1 VEPDDQS
8 DALVKPAAL
17 RVTANMGVARA
28 GVRSYMSSWLL
39 RSARRFVSVAE
50 QIERDRAG
58 VWGSPHVEEHLDH
71 VISAVLNAAT
81 FLEAMI
87 NELFT
92 DASAGHGL
100 TGDGYLAPLDSRT
113 VELMAAWW
121 DETDQGF
128 DRTLNKYQLLLAFA
142 GSGTLDRGAEP
153 YQSAKLL
160 LELRNAVVHYRPSTV
175 YADEEHALERKLKA
189 KFAPNGL
196 FGSGGPWWPNG
207 ALGAGCGA
215 WAIESAQRLADEVSA
230 RVGIEPNYQRVPRS

>member
-1 VEPDDQS
+1 
-8 DALVKPAAL
+8 
-17 RVTANMGVARA
+17 
-28 GVRSYMSSWLL
+28 
-39 RSARRFVSVAE
+39 
-50 QIERDRAG
+50 
-58 VWGSPHVEEHLDH
+58 
-71 VISAVLNAAT
+71 VISTVLNAAT

-87 NELFT
+87 NALFT
-92 DASAGHGL
+92 DASEGHGL

-142 GSGTLDRGAEP
+142 GNDKLNRGAEP

-160 LELRNAVVHYRPSTV
+160 LELRNAIVHYRPSTV
-175 YADEEHALERKLKA
+175 YADEEHTLERKLKA

-196 FGSGGPWWPNG
+196 LGSGGPWWPNG

-215 WAIESAQRLADEVSA
+215 WAIASAERLADEVSA
-230 RVGIEPNYQRVPRS
+230 RLGIVPNYLRVPKS